1 MVVFILTFCQNITE
15 LLFIDVTNSTKKMDH
30 AKENTDWY
38 EWMSM
43 TKAVI
48 GTLFFIHTTKQQR
61 KQTFLAQNISLED
74 ILLGTTGRSNDE
86 TFDYDKFRNVVESN
100 QDINKYAMK
109 RFKVQETPA
118 DGFTYNNISW
128 QLAASVF
135 EGLCGITLTDAFEK
149 LVGNTNEWH
158 WETDVNGQELAP
170 HGIKGSKI
178 AAMHFGNVCFSV
190 LPRMQRKMTHT
201 GKGWWTPAI
210 GFAYGWWFVNKD
222 YAFARGYQAQ
232 NIVVNWKKKTTRV
245 QLRKEFW
252 TEPND
257 QERRFVLLEAWAGTI
272 IE

>member
-1 MVVFILTFCQNITE
+1 MNYIR
-15 LLFIDVTNSTKKMDH
+15 
-30 AKENTDWY
+30 KETDMY

-48 GTLFFIHTTKQQR
+48 GTLFFIHTTKETR
-61 KQTFLAQNISLED
+61 LQTQLVKNVSLES
-74 ILLGTTGRSNDE
+74 ILLGTTGRNNDQS
-86 TFDYDKFRNVVESN
+86 FDYDQFRNTVESDKN
-100 QDINKYAMK
+100 INAYALK
-109 RFKVQETPA
+109 RFKTQEKNTNA
-118 DGFTYNNISW
+118 FTYNNISW

-135 EGLCGITLTDAFEK
+135 EKLVGITLTAAFTN
-149 LVGNTNEWH
+149 LVGDTSGEWN

-170 HGIKGSKI
+170 HGIKSSKQV
-178 AAMHFGNVCFSV
+178 AVRFGNACLLL
-190 LPRMQRKMTHT
+190 LPRMQREMTHT
-201 GKGWWTPAI
+201 SKGWWTPAI
-210 GFAYGWWFVNKD
+210 GFAYGWWFVNEN